1 MQIRSAFMRTD
12 FILFVEGCGALVFSS
27 FIFLFGFLPV
37 VLALYYITPRR
48 FRNLTLFV
56 VDLVFYS
63 WGEPMLVLL
72 MMVSV
77 LINYIAG
84 ILLGARRQKKSL
96 SRFIFVTAIILNLGL
111 LGFFKYVGFI
121 GETLQFVLPFLNI
134 PILEVSL
141 PIGIS
146 FYTFQTMSYTI
157 DVYRNAVKVQKN
169 FIDFGTYVSL
179 FPQLIAGP
187 IVRYADVAE
196 QLVHRRENLQQF
208 TDGVKLFLIGLAKK
222 VLLANQMGILW
233 DSIRKSGEASG
244 ALGAWVGII
253 AYTFQIYFDFSGYSD
268 MAIGLGKM
276 FGFEF
281 VKNFDYPYIS
291 KSITEFW
298 RRWHISLGTWFREY
312 VYIPLG
318 GNRKGLGRQII
329 NMSVVWFLTGLWHG
343 ASWNFILWGV
353 YFGILLIIEKTFMLK
368 VLKKLPAIFGH
379 GGAQAAE
386 LVVGHI
392 YSLILIILGWVL
404 FYFED
409 MNEMGSFVARLFGAD
424 GWMMSSD
431 VTPTVL
437 AYVPLLVIALLVSTP
452 LFTTIYHKIKWQP
465 MQLMIDN
472 VGCVLSLL
480 LCTASLASS
489 SYNPF
494 LYFKF

>member
-1 MQIRSAFMRTD
+1 M
-12 FILFVEGCGALVFSS
+12 VFSS
-27 FIFLFGFLPV
+27 FIFLFMFLPV

-48 FRNLTLFV
+48 FRNLTLLI

-72 MMVSV
+72 MLVSI
-77 LINYIAG
+77 LINYFSAILIG
-84 ILLGARRQKKSL
+84 INREKKALART
-96 SRFIFVTAIILNLGL
+96 IFVISVILNLGL
-111 LGFFKYVGFI
+111 LGFFKYIGFI
-121 GETLQFVLPFLNI
+121 GETLNLVMPFLNV
-134 PILEVSL
+134 PIIQVSL

-157 DVYRNAVKVQKN
+157 DVYRNTVKVQKN
-169 FIDFGTYVSL
+169 IIAFGTYVSL

-196 QLVHRRENLQQF
+196 QLVNRRESLQQF
-208 TDGVKLFLIGLAKK
+208 TDGVKIFLVGLSKK
-222 VLLANQMGILW
+222 VLLANQMGVLW
-233 DSIRKSGEASG
+233 DSVRRSGDSAG
-244 ALGAWVGII
+244 ALGAWIGII

-281 VKNFDYPYIS
+281 MKNFDYPYIS
-291 KSITEFW
+291 RSITEFW

-353 YFGILLIIEKTFMLK
+353 YFGIILIIEKTFMLK
-368 VLKKLPAIFGH
+368 LLKKAPAF
-379 GGAQAAE
+379 
-386 LVVGHI
+386 VGHI
-392 YSLILIILGWVL
+392 YSLLLIVLGWVL

-409 MNEMGSFVARLFGAD
+409 MAEMVGFLGRMFGSSGF
-424 GWMMSSD
+424 MMSGSI
-431 VTPTVL
+431 VSTVIS
-437 AYVPLLVIALLVSTP
+437 YIPLLIAAALVSTP
-452 LFTTIYHKIKWQP
+452 LFTFIYHKIKSKP
-465 MQLMIDN
+465 VL
-472 VGCVLSLL
+472 CVLDNAGCILALL
-480 LCTASLASS
+480 LCVSALASS